1 MNKQT
6 PVLMVPGKGAI
17 DTPTMLFK
25 MNETIY
31 PFVWQFGALHANF
44 IGMAA
49 DQAYVLSLVSPPH
62 LFAGMRE
69 ASIMALRQS
78 TF

>member
-6 PVLMVPGKGAI
+6 PVLIAPGKGAI
-17 DTPTMLFK
+17 GAPTMLFK
-25 MNETIY
+25 MSETIY
-31 PFVWQFGALHANF
+31 PFGWQFCALHANF

-49 DQAYVLSLVSPPH
+49 DQAYVLSPVSPSH

-69 ASIMALRQS
+69 ASILALLQS